1 MKRKKLIS
9 IVPTVTL
16 LIGLLVTTTAS
27 AVGPCCLFCQ
37 KGRCHVEVD
46 IEEVEIKGFDVECEA
61 ICIPPLR
68 FPWEGGP
75 LKKCGKVRCVKKL
88 VGDKKTCKV
97 CTYDWEAIVCCP
109 DCRTKLQRCGS
120 SCGDGPCCEG
130 GSCCDTFGCDALGD
144 SPCGPVRCCADNTLP
159 ATQRMT
165 EHEIDIAIDD
175 AIDDAIDEPQVAD
188 VVIADVM
195 VAEIAAPEV
204 TVALVHAIGQ
214 AKPDADGWVRVTN
227 LSSTSLSAEDELIE

>member
-46 IEEVEIKGFDVECEA
+46 IEEVEIKGFDVESEA

-68 FPWEGGP
+68 FPWECGP

-109 DCRTKLQRCGS
+109 DCRTKLRRCGS
-120 SCGDGPCCEG
+120 SCGNGSCCEA
-130 GSCCDTFGCDALGD
+130 GSGCDTFGCDALGD
-144 SPCGPVRCCADNTLP
+144 SPCGPVRCCADNTP
-159 ATQRMT
+159 PVTQRMAG
-165 EHEIDIAIDD
+165 HEIDH
-175 AIDDAIDEPQVAD
+175 AIDEPQVAD
-188 VVIADVM
+188 VMIADVM
-195 VAEIAAPEV
+195 VADVIIAEIAAPEM

-227 LSSTSLSAEDELIE
+227 LSSGSLSAEGQLIE